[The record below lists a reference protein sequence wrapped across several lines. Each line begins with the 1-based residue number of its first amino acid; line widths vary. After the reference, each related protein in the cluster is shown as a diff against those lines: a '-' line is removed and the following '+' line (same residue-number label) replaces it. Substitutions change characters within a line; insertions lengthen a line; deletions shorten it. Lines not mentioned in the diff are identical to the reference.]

1 MTKMLV
7 TGGAGFIGANF
18 VHYTLK
24 HKPEYEVTVIDKL
37 TYAGNPDNLKSV
49 LDQINFVTG
58 DICDRDLMDKL
69 VSETDIVVHFAA
81 ESHNVL
87 EHARTKRLKKGI
99 PMLVANEVSIAMGS
113 SRNQVTIID
122 AYGDTPLP
130 EMSKY
135 DTASAIVQHLSTLLH
150 QA

>member
-1 MTKMLV
+1 MKQHRALDGETPRLPAFLQG
-7 TGGAGFIGANF
+7 TAQEPSCTAHPQLPTLRPPAPAAAPPGAPFCIG
-18 VHYTLK
+18 
-24 HKPEYEVTVIDKL
+24 
-37 TYAGNPDNLKSV
+37 
-49 LDQINFVTG
+49 
-58 DICDRDLMDKL
+58 
-69 VSETDIVVHFAA
+69 FAA

-87 EHARTKRLKKGI
+87 EHARAKRLKKSI

-130 EMSKY
+130 EMSKH
-135 DTASAIVQHLSTLLH
+135 DTAAAIVQHLSTLLH

>member
-1 MTKMLV
+1 MIEL
-7 TGGAGFIGANF
+7 A
-18 VHYTLK
+18 
-24 HKPEYEVTVIDKL
+24 E
-37 TYAGNPDNLKSV
+37 NPDILASV
-49 LDQINFVTG
+49 AALPDAPFCIG
-58 DICDRDLMDKL
+58 
-69 VSETDIVVHFAA
+69 FAA

-87 EHARTKRLKKGI
+87 EHARAKRLKKSI

-130 EMSKY
+130 EMSKH
-135 DTASAIVQHLSTLLH
+135 DTAAAIVQHLSTLLH